1 MSRLDALPA
10 DQKSVLQLLLRQGK
24 GYDDLSGLL
33 RLDAD
38 EVRSR
43 AYDALDTLGP
53 GAGGLSAERRHEIAD
68 WLLGQQDPEEAVAT
82 RAFVDGST
90 AGRVW
95 AHGVAREL
103 EPLAGDR
110 LPELPA
116 EGAVDAG
123 RSRDPKPVAEAD
135 DDAPTAFAPAAT
147 AGPRVSRRGGAL
159 LIGGALAAIAIAV
172 VLVIVLTG
180 GGSDDKPDS
189 TATQAANTT
198 STQAQPQVRA
208 QVNLTPPKGAP
219 VKKAVAIVQFVDLNG
234 QQAINAATQ
243 GLPTSK
249 KIVYGLWFYNSKS
262 QAKLIGGFDQTDN
275 KGHLVLQGQLPKGV
289 DIASYK
295 DLVITREK
303 PSTNPTSPGHDLPA
317 RVDPERRRRL
327 VRRQQLAGVHDP
339 GRIEL
344 ALEGAQRGH
353 AGVPHLGADVP
364 GVVAAHRVVMGD
376 RPAGGDDRLATPPP
390 SPRPLRELLAAP
402 RPRHEREVQRGA
414 RRIQVR
420 DVAGDQR
427 GVVAQRVAHR
437 AVEREQLRP
446 RRGRLERLDEHAA
459 VHQIVAQVGP
469 VEARAH
475 PRAPRRLP
483 EGDAARV
490 AQRLDGRLAAHA
502 HGLVRARP
510 ADDGQRPARHAA
522 GAQIGLQR
530 RGADPAQAGQPEPEP
545 RLLPRRRAAP
555 RRAPRRP
562 APGAAGPRRRRR
574 SPGTSSPRSG

>member
-33 RLDAD
+33 RLDAA

-53 GAGGLSAERRHEIAD
+53 GAAGLPAERRHEIAD
-68 WLLGQQDPEEAVAT
+68 WLLGQQDPEDAVAT
-82 RAFVDGST
+82 RAFIDGST

-116 EGAVDAG
+116 EAAATEAPPGAADY
-123 RSRDPKPVAEAD
+123 D
-135 DDAPTAFAPAAT
+135 DDDEEHAPTAFAPAAS

-159 LIGGALAAIAIAV
+159 LIGGAIAAIAIAA

-180 GGSDDKPDS
+180 GKDKKNNS
-189 TATQAANTT
+189 TATEAAKTT
-198 STQAQPQVRA
+198 STQAQPKVRA

-234 QQAINAATQ
+234 QEAINAATQ

-249 KIVYGLWFYNSKS
+249 TIVYGLWFYNSKA

-303 PSTNPTSPGHDLPA
+303 PSTNPTSPGTIYL
-317 RVDPERRRRL
+317 
-327 VRRQQLAGVHDP
+327 
-339 GRIEL
+339 
-344 ALEGAQRGH
+344 RGSIQN
-353 AGVPHLGADVP
+353 A
-364 GVVAAHRVVMGD
+364 
-376 RPAGGDDRLATPPP
+376 AGG
-390 SPRPLRELLAAP
+390 
-402 RPRHEREVQRGA
+402 
-414 RRIQVR
+414 
-420 DVAGDQR
+420 
-427 GVVAQRVAHR
+427 
-437 AVEREQLRP
+437 
-446 RRGRLERLDEHAA
+446 
-459 VHQIVAQVGP
+459 
-469 VEARAH
+469 
-475 PRAPRRLP
+475 
-483 EGDAARV
+483 
-490 AQRLDGRLAAHA
+490 
-502 HGLVRARP
+502 
-510 ADDGQRPARHAA
+510 
-522 GAQIGLQR
+522 
-530 RGADPAQAGQPEPEP
+530 
-545 RLLPRRRAAP
+545 
-555 RRAPRRP
+555 
-562 APGAAGPRRRRR
+562 
-574 SPGTSSPRSG
+574 

>member
-116 EGAVDAG
+116 EGAVAQADAAAATH
-123 RSRDPKPVAEAD
+123 AED
-135 DDAPTAFAPAAT
+135 DDEDAPTAFAPAAT
-147 AGPRVSRRGGAL
+147 AGPRVSRRGGAM
-159 LIGGALAAIAIAV
+159 LIGGAVVAIAIAV
-172 VLVIVLTG
+172 VLVLVLTG
-180 GGSDDKPDS
+180 GKDDKSAS

-198 STQAQPQVRA
+198 STQAQPKVRA

-219 VKKAVAIVQFVDLNG
+219 VKKAVAIVQFVDVNG

-243 GLPTSK
+243 GLPNSK
-249 KIVYGLWFYNSKS
+249 TVVYGLWFYNSKS

-303 PSTNPTSPGHDLPA
+303 PSTNPTSPGTIYL
-317 RVDPERRRRL
+317 
-327 VRRQQLAGVHDP
+327 
-339 GRIEL
+339 
-344 ALEGAQRGH
+344 RGTIQN
-353 AGVPHLGADVP
+353 A
-364 GVVAAHRVVMGD
+364 
-376 RPAGGDDRLATPPP
+376 AGG
-390 SPRPLRELLAAP
+390 
-402 RPRHEREVQRGA
+402 
-414 RRIQVR
+414 
-420 DVAGDQR
+420 
-427 GVVAQRVAHR
+427 
-437 AVEREQLRP
+437 
-446 RRGRLERLDEHAA
+446 
-459 VHQIVAQVGP
+459 
-469 VEARAH
+469 
-475 PRAPRRLP
+475 
-483 EGDAARV
+483 
-490 AQRLDGRLAAHA
+490 
-502 HGLVRARP
+502 
-510 ADDGQRPARHAA
+510 
-522 GAQIGLQR
+522 
-530 RGADPAQAGQPEPEP
+530 
-545 RLLPRRRAAP
+545 
-555 RRAPRRP
+555 
-562 APGAAGPRRRRR
+562 
-574 SPGTSSPRSG
+574 

>member
-33 RLDAD
+33 RLDAE

-68 WLLGQQDPEEAVAT
+68 WLLGQQDPDEAAAT
-82 RAFVDGST
+82 RALVEGST

-116 EGAVDAG
+116 EAAATETPAEAAATETRAEAD
-123 RSRDPKPVAEAD
+123 EAD
-135 DDAPTAFAPAAT
+135 DDAEHAATPFAPAPT

-172 VLVIVLTG
+172 VLVIVLSG
-180 GGSDDKPDS
+180 GDDKKTDS
-189 TATQAANTT
+189 TATKAANTT
-198 STQAQPQVRA
+198 STQAQPKVRA

-219 VKKAVAIVQFVDLNG
+219 VKKAVAIVQFVDVNG

-262 QAKLIGGFDQTDN
+262 QTKLIGGFDQTDN

-303 PSTNPTSPGHDLPA
+303 PSTNPTSPGTIYL
-317 RVDPERRRRL
+317 
-327 VRRQQLAGVHDP
+327 
-339 GRIEL
+339 
-344 ALEGAQRGH
+344 RGSIQN
-353 AGVPHLGADVP
+353 A
-364 GVVAAHRVVMGD
+364 
-376 RPAGGDDRLATPPP
+376 AGG
-390 SPRPLRELLAAP
+390 
-402 RPRHEREVQRGA
+402 
-414 RRIQVR
+414 
-420 DVAGDQR
+420 
-427 GVVAQRVAHR
+427 
-437 AVEREQLRP
+437 
-446 RRGRLERLDEHAA
+446 
-459 VHQIVAQVGP
+459 
-469 VEARAH
+469 
-475 PRAPRRLP
+475 
-483 EGDAARV
+483 
-490 AQRLDGRLAAHA
+490 
-502 HGLVRARP
+502 
-510 ADDGQRPARHAA
+510 
-522 GAQIGLQR
+522 
-530 RGADPAQAGQPEPEP
+530 
-545 RLLPRRRAAP
+545 
-555 RRAPRRP
+555 
-562 APGAAGPRRRRR
+562 
-574 SPGTSSPRSG
+574 

>member
-53 GAGGLSAERRHEIAD
+53 GAGGLDAERRHEIAD
-68 WLLGQQDPEEAVAT
+68 WLLGQRDPEEAAAT

-116 EGAVDAG
+116 EAAATTVTPAPAAVSSAGAPAAVDA
-123 RSRDPKPVAEAD
+123 AD
-135 DDAPTAFAPAAT
+135 ADDETDDAPTPFAPAAT

-172 VLVIVLTG
+172 VLVIVLSG
-180 GGSDDKPDS
+180 GDDKKASS

-198 STQAQPQVRA
+198 STQAQPKVRA
-208 QVNLTPPKGAP
+208 QVNMTAPKGAP

-234 QQAINAATQ
+234 QEAINAATQ
-243 GLPTSK
+243 GLPNSK
-249 KIVYGLWFYNSKS
+249 KVVYGLWFYNGKS

-303 PSTNPTSPGHDLPA
+303 PSTNPTSPGTIYL
-317 RVDPERRRRL
+317 
-327 VRRQQLAGVHDP
+327 
-339 GRIEL
+339 
-344 ALEGAQRGH
+344 RGSIQN
-353 AGVPHLGADVP
+353 A
-364 GVVAAHRVVMGD
+364 
-376 RPAGGDDRLATPPP
+376 AGG
-390 SPRPLRELLAAP
+390 
-402 RPRHEREVQRGA
+402 
-414 RRIQVR
+414 
-420 DVAGDQR
+420 
-427 GVVAQRVAHR
+427 
-437 AVEREQLRP
+437 
-446 RRGRLERLDEHAA
+446 
-459 VHQIVAQVGP
+459 
-469 VEARAH
+469 
-475 PRAPRRLP
+475 
-483 EGDAARV
+483 
-490 AQRLDGRLAAHA
+490 
-502 HGLVRARP
+502 
-510 ADDGQRPARHAA
+510 
-522 GAQIGLQR
+522 
-530 RGADPAQAGQPEPEP
+530 
-545 RLLPRRRAAP
+545 
-555 RRAPRRP
+555 
-562 APGAAGPRRRRR
+562 
-574 SPGTSSPRSG
+574 

>member
-33 RLDAD
+33 RLDAE

-68 WLLGQQDPEEAVAT
+68 WLLGQQDPDEAAAT
-82 RAFVDGST
+82 RALVEGST

-116 EGAVDAG
+116 EAAATETPAEAAATETPAEAD
-123 RSRDPKPVAEAD
+123 EAD
-135 DDAPTAFAPAAT
+135 DDAEHAATPFAPAPA

-172 VLVIVLTG
+172 VLVIVLSG
-180 GGSDDKPDS
+180 GDDKKTDS
-189 TATQAANTT
+189 TATKAANTT
-198 STQAQPQVRA
+198 STQAQPKVRA

-234 QQAINAATQ
+234 QEAINAATQ
-243 GLPTSK
+243 GLPNSK
-249 KIVYGLWFYNSKS
+249 KVVYGLWFYNGKS

-303 PSTNPTSPGHDLPA
+303 PSTNPTSPGTIYL
-317 RVDPERRRRL
+317 
-327 VRRQQLAGVHDP
+327 
-339 GRIEL
+339 
-344 ALEGAQRGH
+344 RGSIQS
-353 AGVPHLGADVP
+353 A
-364 GVVAAHRVVMGD
+364 
-376 RPAGGDDRLATPPP
+376 AGG
-390 SPRPLRELLAAP
+390 
-402 RPRHEREVQRGA
+402 
-414 RRIQVR
+414 
-420 DVAGDQR
+420 
-427 GVVAQRVAHR
+427 
-437 AVEREQLRP
+437 
-446 RRGRLERLDEHAA
+446 
-459 VHQIVAQVGP
+459 
-469 VEARAH
+469 
-475 PRAPRRLP
+475 
-483 EGDAARV
+483 
-490 AQRLDGRLAAHA
+490 
-502 HGLVRARP
+502 
-510 ADDGQRPARHAA
+510 
-522 GAQIGLQR
+522 
-530 RGADPAQAGQPEPEP
+530 
-545 RLLPRRRAAP
+545 
-555 RRAPRRP
+555 
-562 APGAAGPRRRRR
+562 
-574 SPGTSSPRSG
+574 

>member
-33 RLDAD
+33 RLDAN

-68 WLLGQQDPEEAVAT
+68 WLLGQQDPEQAVAT

-116 EGAVDAG
+116 EGAVTQ
-123 RSRDPKPVAEAD
+123 AEDEAAAAAEGED
-135 DDAPTAFAPAAT
+135 DEDAPTAFAPAAA

-172 VLVIVLTG
+172 VLVIVLSG
-180 GGSDDKPDS
+180 GKDDKAGT

-198 STQAQPQVRA
+198 STQAQPKVRA

-219 VKKAVAIVQFVDLNG
+219 VKKAVAIVQFVDVNG

-249 KIVYGLWFYNSKS
+249 TIVYGLWFYNSRS

-303 PSTNPTSPGHDLPA
+303 PSTNPTSPGTIYL
-317 RVDPERRRRL
+317 
-327 VRRQQLAGVHDP
+327 
-339 GRIEL
+339 
-344 ALEGAQRGH
+344 RGTIQN
-353 AGVPHLGADVP
+353 A
-364 GVVAAHRVVMGD
+364 
-376 RPAGGDDRLATPPP
+376 AGG
-390 SPRPLRELLAAP
+390 
-402 RPRHEREVQRGA
+402 
-414 RRIQVR
+414 
-420 DVAGDQR
+420 
-427 GVVAQRVAHR
+427 
-437 AVEREQLRP
+437 
-446 RRGRLERLDEHAA
+446 
-459 VHQIVAQVGP
+459 
-469 VEARAH
+469 
-475 PRAPRRLP
+475 
-483 EGDAARV
+483 
-490 AQRLDGRLAAHA
+490 
-502 HGLVRARP
+502 
-510 ADDGQRPARHAA
+510 
-522 GAQIGLQR
+522 
-530 RGADPAQAGQPEPEP
+530 
-545 RLLPRRRAAP
+545 
-555 RRAPRRP
+555 
-562 APGAAGPRRRRR
+562 
-574 SPGTSSPRSG
+574 

>member
-68 WLLGQQDPEEAVAT
+68 WLLGQRDPEEAAAT

-116 EGAVDAG
+116 EAAVTEA
-123 RSRDPKPVAEAD
+123 PAAAEAPAD
-135 DDAPTAFAPAAT
+135 HDHDAEDAPTPFAPAAT
-147 AGPRVSRRGGAL
+147 AGLGVSRRGGAL

-172 VLVIVLTG
+172 VLVIVLSG
-180 GGSDDKPDS
+180 GDDKKTNS

-198 STQAQPQVRA
+198 STQAQPKVRA

-234 QQAINAATQ
+234 QEAINAATQ

-249 KIVYGLWFYNSKS
+249 TIVYGLWFYNSKS

-289 DIASYK
+289 DISSYK

-303 PSTNPTSPGHDLPA
+303 PSTNPTSPGTIYL
-317 RVDPERRRRL
+317 
-327 VRRQQLAGVHDP
+327 
-339 GRIEL
+339 
-344 ALEGAQRGH
+344 RGSIQN
-353 AGVPHLGADVP
+353 A
-364 GVVAAHRVVMGD
+364 
-376 RPAGGDDRLATPPP
+376 AGG
-390 SPRPLRELLAAP
+390 
-402 RPRHEREVQRGA
+402 
-414 RRIQVR
+414 
-420 DVAGDQR
+420 
-427 GVVAQRVAHR
+427 
-437 AVEREQLRP
+437 
-446 RRGRLERLDEHAA
+446 
-459 VHQIVAQVGP
+459 
-469 VEARAH
+469 
-475 PRAPRRLP
+475 
-483 EGDAARV
+483 
-490 AQRLDGRLAAHA
+490 
-502 HGLVRARP
+502 
-510 ADDGQRPARHAA
+510 
-522 GAQIGLQR
+522 
-530 RGADPAQAGQPEPEP
+530 
-545 RLLPRRRAAP
+545 
-555 RRAPRRP
+555 
-562 APGAAGPRRRRR
+562 
-574 SPGTSSPRSG
+574 

>member
-33 RLDAD
+33 RLDAE

-68 WLLGQQDPEEAVAT
+68 WLLGQQDPDEAAAT
-82 RAFVDGST
+82 RALVEGST

-116 EGAVDAG
+116 EAAATETPAEAAATEPPAEAD
-123 RSRDPKPVAEAD
+123 EAD
-135 DDAPTAFAPAAT
+135 DDAEHAATPFAPAPA

-172 VLVIVLTG
+172 VLVIVLSG
-180 GGSDDKPDS
+180 GDDKKTDS
-189 TATQAANTT
+189 TATKAANTT
-198 STQAQPQVRA
+198 STQAQPKVRA

-219 VKKAVAIVQFVDLNG
+219 VKKAVAIVQFVDVNG

-249 KIVYGLWFYNSKS
+249 KIVYGLWFYNSRS
-262 QAKLIGGFDQTDN
+262 QTKLIGGFDQTDN

-303 PSTNPTSPGHDLPA
+303 PSTNPTSPGTIYL
-317 RVDPERRRRL
+317 
-327 VRRQQLAGVHDP
+327 
-339 GRIEL
+339 
-344 ALEGAQRGH
+344 RGSIQN
-353 AGVPHLGADVP
+353 A
-364 GVVAAHRVVMGD
+364 
-376 RPAGGDDRLATPPP
+376 AGG
-390 SPRPLRELLAAP
+390 
-402 RPRHEREVQRGA
+402 
-414 RRIQVR
+414 
-420 DVAGDQR
+420 
-427 GVVAQRVAHR
+427 
-437 AVEREQLRP
+437 
-446 RRGRLERLDEHAA
+446 
-459 VHQIVAQVGP
+459 
-469 VEARAH
+469 
-475 PRAPRRLP
+475 
-483 EGDAARV
+483 
-490 AQRLDGRLAAHA
+490 
-502 HGLVRARP
+502 
-510 ADDGQRPARHAA
+510 
-522 GAQIGLQR
+522 
-530 RGADPAQAGQPEPEP
+530 
-545 RLLPRRRAAP
+545 
-555 RRAPRRP
+555 
-562 APGAAGPRRRRR
+562 
-574 SPGTSSPRSG
+574 

>member
-33 RLDAD
+33 RLDVD

-68 WLLGQQDPEEAVAT
+68 WLLGQRDPEEAAAT

-116 EGAVDAG
+116 EGAVAQAQ
-123 RSRDPKPVAEAD
+123 AEADNDD
-135 DDAPTAFAPAAT
+135 DDAPTAFAPAPT

-159 LIGGALAAIAIAV
+159 LIGAALAAIAIAV
-172 VLVIVLTG
+172 VLVIVLSG
-180 GGSDDKPDS
+180 GDDKSTGS

-198 STQAQPQVRA
+198 STQAQPKVRA

-219 VKKAVAIVQFVDLNG
+219 VKKAVAIVQFVDVNG

-249 KIVYGLWFYNSKS
+249 TVVYGLWFYNSRS

-303 PSTNPTSPGHDLPA
+303 PSTNPTSPGTIYL
-317 RVDPERRRRL
+317 
-327 VRRQQLAGVHDP
+327 
-339 GRIEL
+339 
-344 ALEGAQRGH
+344 RGSIQN
-353 AGVPHLGADVP
+353 A
-364 GVVAAHRVVMGD
+364 
-376 RPAGGDDRLATPPP
+376 AGG
-390 SPRPLRELLAAP
+390 
-402 RPRHEREVQRGA
+402 
-414 RRIQVR
+414 
-420 DVAGDQR
+420 
-427 GVVAQRVAHR
+427 
-437 AVEREQLRP
+437 
-446 RRGRLERLDEHAA
+446 
-459 VHQIVAQVGP
+459 
-469 VEARAH
+469 
-475 PRAPRRLP
+475 
-483 EGDAARV
+483 
-490 AQRLDGRLAAHA
+490 
-502 HGLVRARP
+502 
-510 ADDGQRPARHAA
+510 
-522 GAQIGLQR
+522 
-530 RGADPAQAGQPEPEP
+530 
-545 RLLPRRRAAP
+545 
-555 RRAPRRP
+555 
-562 APGAAGPRRRRR
+562 
-574 SPGTSSPRSG
+574 

>member
-53 GAGGLSAERRHEIAD
+53 GAGGLDAERRHEIAD
-68 WLLGQQDPEEAVAT
+68 WLLGQRDPEEAAAT

-116 EGAVDAG
+116 EATTTVTAAPAAAD
-123 RSRDPKPVAEAD
+123 EAD
-135 DDAPTAFAPAAT
+135 ADDEAEDAPTPFAPAAT

-172 VLVIVLTG
+172 VLVIVLG
-180 GGSDDKPDS
+180 GGDDNKPSS

-198 STQAQPQVRA
+198 STQAQPKVRA
-208 QVNLTPPKGAP
+208 QVNMTAPKGAP

-234 QQAINAATQ
+234 QEAINAATQ
-243 GLPTSK
+243 GLPNSK
-249 KIVYGLWFYNSKS
+249 KVVYGLWFYNGRS

-303 PSTNPTSPGHDLPA
+303 PSTNPTSPGTIYL
-317 RVDPERRRRL
+317 
-327 VRRQQLAGVHDP
+327 
-339 GRIEL
+339 
-344 ALEGAQRGH
+344 RG
-353 AGVPHLGADVP
+353 
-364 GVVAAHRVVMGD
+364 
-376 RPAGGDDRLATPPP
+376 
-390 SPRPLRELLAAP
+390 S
-402 RPRHEREVQRGA
+402 
-414 RRIQVR
+414 IQNA
-420 DVAGDQR
+420 AGD
-427 GVVAQRVAHR
+427 
-437 AVEREQLRP
+437 
-446 RRGRLERLDEHAA
+446 
-459 VHQIVAQVGP
+459 
-469 VEARAH
+469 
-475 PRAPRRLP
+475 
-483 EGDAARV
+483 
-490 AQRLDGRLAAHA
+490 
-502 HGLVRARP
+502 
-510 ADDGQRPARHAA
+510 
-522 GAQIGLQR
+522 
-530 RGADPAQAGQPEPEP
+530 
-545 RLLPRRRAAP
+545 
-555 RRAPRRP
+555 
-562 APGAAGPRRRRR
+562 
-574 SPGTSSPRSG
+574 

>member
-68 WLLGQQDPEEAVAT
+68 WLLGQREPEEAAAT

-116 EGAVDAG
+116 EAAATEAPPGAADY
-123 RSRDPKPVAEAD
+123 D
-135 DDAPTAFAPAAT
+135 DDDEEHAPTAFAPAAS

-159 LIGGALAAIAIAV
+159 LIGGAIAAIAIAA

-180 GGSDDKPDS
+180 GKDKKNNS
-189 TATQAANTT
+189 TATEAAKTT
-198 STQAQPQVRA
+198 STQAQPKVRA

-234 QQAINAATQ
+234 QEAINAATQ

-249 KIVYGLWFYNSKS
+249 TIVYGLWFYNSKA

-303 PSTNPTSPGHDLPA
+303 PSTNPTSPGTIYL
-317 RVDPERRRRL
+317 
-327 VRRQQLAGVHDP
+327 
-339 GRIEL
+339 
-344 ALEGAQRGH
+344 RGSIQN
-353 AGVPHLGADVP
+353 A
-364 GVVAAHRVVMGD
+364 
-376 RPAGGDDRLATPPP
+376 AGG
-390 SPRPLRELLAAP
+390 
-402 RPRHEREVQRGA
+402 
-414 RRIQVR
+414 
-420 DVAGDQR
+420 
-427 GVVAQRVAHR
+427 
-437 AVEREQLRP
+437 
-446 RRGRLERLDEHAA
+446 
-459 VHQIVAQVGP
+459 
-469 VEARAH
+469 
-475 PRAPRRLP
+475 
-483 EGDAARV
+483 
-490 AQRLDGRLAAHA
+490 
-502 HGLVRARP
+502 
-510 ADDGQRPARHAA
+510 
-522 GAQIGLQR
+522 
-530 RGADPAQAGQPEPEP
+530 
-545 RLLPRRRAAP
+545 
-555 RRAPRRP
+555 
-562 APGAAGPRRRRR
+562 
-574 SPGTSSPRSG
+574 

>member
-53 GAGGLSAERRHEIAD
+53 GAGGLDAERRHEIAD
-68 WLLGQQDPEEAVAT
+68 WLLGQRDPEEAAAT

-116 EGAVDAG
+116 QAAATPGPAAADEADADDEAVDA
-123 RSRDPKPVAEAD
+123 
-135 DDAPTAFAPAAT
+135 PTPFAPAAT

-172 VLVIVLTG
+172 ALVIVLG
-180 GGSDDKPDS
+180 GGDDKPSS
-189 TATQAANTT
+189 TATQAAKTT
-198 STQAQPQVRA
+198 STQAQPKVRA
-208 QVNLTPPKGAP
+208 QVNMTAPKGAP

-234 QQAINAATQ
+234 QEAINAATQ
-243 GLPTSK
+243 GLPNSK
-249 KIVYGLWFYNSKS
+249 KVVYGLWFYNGKS

-303 PSTNPTSPGHDLPA
+303 PSTNPTSPGTIYL
-317 RVDPERRRRL
+317 
-327 VRRQQLAGVHDP
+327 
-339 GRIEL
+339 
-344 ALEGAQRGH
+344 RGSIQN
-353 AGVPHLGADVP
+353 A
-364 GVVAAHRVVMGD
+364 
-376 RPAGGDDRLATPPP
+376 AGG
-390 SPRPLRELLAAP
+390 
-402 RPRHEREVQRGA
+402 
-414 RRIQVR
+414 
-420 DVAGDQR
+420 
-427 GVVAQRVAHR
+427 
-437 AVEREQLRP
+437 
-446 RRGRLERLDEHAA
+446 
-459 VHQIVAQVGP
+459 
-469 VEARAH
+469 
-475 PRAPRRLP
+475 
-483 EGDAARV
+483 
-490 AQRLDGRLAAHA
+490 
-502 HGLVRARP
+502 
-510 ADDGQRPARHAA
+510 
-522 GAQIGLQR
+522 
-530 RGADPAQAGQPEPEP
+530 
-545 RLLPRRRAAP
+545 
-555 RRAPRRP
+555 
-562 APGAAGPRRRRR
+562 
-574 SPGTSSPRSG
+574 

>member
-116 EGAVDAG
+116 EGAVSPAPAAAAPATDG
-123 RSRDPKPVAEAD
+123 ED
-135 DDAPTAFAPAAT
+135 DEDAPTAFAPAAT

-172 VLVIVLTG
+172 VLVIVLSG
-180 GGSDDKPDS
+180 GKDDKGGS

-198 STQAQPQVRA
+198 STQAQPKVRA

-219 VKKAVAIVQFVDLNG
+219 VKKAVAIVQFVDVNG

-249 KIVYGLWFYNSKS
+249 TIVYGLWFYNSQS

-303 PSTNPTSPGHDLPA
+303 PSTNPTSPGTIYL
-317 RVDPERRRRL
+317 
-327 VRRQQLAGVHDP
+327 
-339 GRIEL
+339 
-344 ALEGAQRGH
+344 RGTIQN
-353 AGVPHLGADVP
+353 A
-364 GVVAAHRVVMGD
+364 
-376 RPAGGDDRLATPPP
+376 AGG
-390 SPRPLRELLAAP
+390 
-402 RPRHEREVQRGA
+402 
-414 RRIQVR
+414 
-420 DVAGDQR
+420 
-427 GVVAQRVAHR
+427 
-437 AVEREQLRP
+437 
-446 RRGRLERLDEHAA
+446 
-459 VHQIVAQVGP
+459 
-469 VEARAH
+469 
-475 PRAPRRLP
+475 
-483 EGDAARV
+483 
-490 AQRLDGRLAAHA
+490 
-502 HGLVRARP
+502 
-510 ADDGQRPARHAA
+510 
-522 GAQIGLQR
+522 
-530 RGADPAQAGQPEPEP
+530 
-545 RLLPRRRAAP
+545 
-555 RRAPRRP
+555 
-562 APGAAGPRRRRR
+562 
-574 SPGTSSPRSG
+574 

>member
-33 RLDAD
+33 RLDAE

-68 WLLGQQDPEEAVAT
+68 WLLGQQDPDEAAAT

-116 EGAVDAG
+116 EAAATETPAEAD
-123 RSRDPKPVAEAD
+123 EAD
-135 DDAPTAFAPAAT
+135 DDAEHAATPFAPAPA

-172 VLVIVLTG
+172 VLVIVLSG
-180 GGSDDKPDS
+180 GDDKKTDS
-189 TATQAANTT
+189 TATKAANTT
-198 STQAQPQVRA
+198 STQAQPKVRA

-219 VKKAVAIVQFVDLNG
+219 VKKAVAIVQFVDVNG

-262 QAKLIGGFDQTDN
+262 QTKLIGGFDQTDN

-289 DIASYK
+289 DVASYK

-303 PSTNPTSPGHDLPA
+303 PSTNPTSPGTIYL
-317 RVDPERRRRL
+317 
-327 VRRQQLAGVHDP
+327 
-339 GRIEL
+339 
-344 ALEGAQRGH
+344 RGSIQN
-353 AGVPHLGADVP
+353 A
-364 GVVAAHRVVMGD
+364 
-376 RPAGGDDRLATPPP
+376 AGG
-390 SPRPLRELLAAP
+390 
-402 RPRHEREVQRGA
+402 
-414 RRIQVR
+414 
-420 DVAGDQR
+420 
-427 GVVAQRVAHR
+427 
-437 AVEREQLRP
+437 
-446 RRGRLERLDEHAA
+446 
-459 VHQIVAQVGP
+459 
-469 VEARAH
+469 
-475 PRAPRRLP
+475 
-483 EGDAARV
+483 
-490 AQRLDGRLAAHA
+490 
-502 HGLVRARP
+502 
-510 ADDGQRPARHAA
+510 
-522 GAQIGLQR
+522 
-530 RGADPAQAGQPEPEP
+530 
-545 RLLPRRRAAP
+545 
-555 RRAPRRP
+555 
-562 APGAAGPRRRRR
+562 
-574 SPGTSSPRSG
+574 

>member
-53 GAGGLSAERRHEIAD
+53 GAGGLSADRRHEIAD
-68 WLLGQQDPEEAVAT
+68 WLLGQRDPDEAAAT

-116 EGAVDAG
+116 EAALTEAPAVAALETPAAAAGA
-123 RSRDPKPVAEAD
+123 AD
-135 DDAPTAFAPAAT
+135 DDHDAEDAPTPFAPAAT

-159 LIGGALAAIAIAV
+159 LIGGALAAIAIAA

-180 GGSDDKPDS
+180 GNDNKPGS
-189 TATQAANTT
+189 TATQAAKTT
-198 STQAQPQVRA
+198 STQAQPKVRA

-234 QQAINAATQ
+234 QEAINAATQ

-249 KIVYGLWFYNSKS
+249 KIVYGLWFYNSQS

-295 DLVITREK
+295 DVVITREK
-303 PSTNPTSPGHDLPA
+303 PSTNPTSPGTIYL
-317 RVDPERRRRL
+317 
-327 VRRQQLAGVHDP
+327 
-339 GRIEL
+339 
-344 ALEGAQRGH
+344 RGSIQN
-353 AGVPHLGADVP
+353 A
-364 GVVAAHRVVMGD
+364 
-376 RPAGGDDRLATPPP
+376 AGG
-390 SPRPLRELLAAP
+390 
-402 RPRHEREVQRGA
+402 
-414 RRIQVR
+414 
-420 DVAGDQR
+420 
-427 GVVAQRVAHR
+427 
-437 AVEREQLRP
+437 
-446 RRGRLERLDEHAA
+446 
-459 VHQIVAQVGP
+459 
-469 VEARAH
+469 
-475 PRAPRRLP
+475 
-483 EGDAARV
+483 
-490 AQRLDGRLAAHA
+490 
-502 HGLVRARP
+502 
-510 ADDGQRPARHAA
+510 
-522 GAQIGLQR
+522 
-530 RGADPAQAGQPEPEP
+530 
-545 RLLPRRRAAP
+545 
-555 RRAPRRP
+555 
-562 APGAAGPRRRRR
+562 
-574 SPGTSSPRSG
+574 